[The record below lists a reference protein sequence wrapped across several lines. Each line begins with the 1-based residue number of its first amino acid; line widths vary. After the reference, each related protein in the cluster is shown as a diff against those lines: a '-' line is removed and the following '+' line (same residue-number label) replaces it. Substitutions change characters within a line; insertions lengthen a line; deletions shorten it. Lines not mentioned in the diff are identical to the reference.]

1 MSQENEKVIAK
12 DKDDL
17 KYLINQ
23 AIQENGYNCDLNFID
38 VSNVTDMSG
47 LFYGSSFNG
56 DISKWDVSSVTDM
69 SYMFMCSNFTGNI
82 GKWDVSIVRNMR
94 EMFKYTKF
102 NSNISDWV
110 VSNVRDMSGM
120 FEYSQFKNDISKWNV
135 SNVQYMIRTFK
146 NNKRFNGDI
155 SKWNVSSVLDM
166 SEMFAY
172 SRFNNNISKW
182 NVSNV
187 NYMIGMFKESEF
199 NGDVSGWKIS
209 GNLNTYEMFKNSSF
223 KGELNN
229 FSCSNSDMPTNIKI
243 ADEIIDL
250 RGVDNVLKNNLD
262 FSNCLEFSN
271 EIHDVNKFVEKKN
284 KDPYAEKIR
293 TLFDNPEII
302 SLFERND
309 LLFPPY
315 FREIFYYRN
324 LKYTESKGIQPL
336 YIRLFEI
343 AFLGKDD
350 DEQCNGAK
358 RFVQK
363 IFLEDGWKNILIEI
377 MHFYKNI
384 AEEHRANIVGT
395 ELSWFYDI
403 DELSNFSIWVDFL
416 INNFDSIWKYAPE
429 EQIADARWKVWHDST
444 REDNIFL
451 KSYIASILYV
461 AAWSYE
467 NNQAK
472 EFVLN
477 KLEVLKE
484 YLDDHESFREF
495 LVQSDNPITMK
506 YLIDNFDNLCDD
518 YSGIS
523 EITHYIAKKAEQGNK
538 EAKAVVY
545 EHYNWIDFCCA
556 IVRWGNNGDK
566 EAKDF
571 VYESYAEADY
581 LDAIVQWGNNGDK
594 EAQEFLMNHYSE
606 LKKIY
611 THDNSEDDCFINL
624 KVSITIWAIKGNTKA
639 KEIVCENYDDFIYLK
654 GDNDLELE
662 SEIIQWA
669 RAGEEYAL
677 NLICS
682 YLNSYYAHEDE
693 AISRAS
699 RSCPFKFAIIPL
711 ARNGEEIALK
721 LYHYDYKEGFEDDEY
736 TKDKKIVNWANE
748 DDAPEALRDFVCD
761 HYYYDYDEHF
771 HHGDEYD
778 YSWGLRHYKPNIA
791 EWAKEGNEKAKEI
804 LYDEYLDFQD
814 AVFYMATHGDEKA
827 KEILLQHPAQFEN
840 IEQQLKTAIVS
851 WAKNEEDAKESI
863 YDNPDLFKD
872 ILIEWAEESDTKA
885 IKVIYENP
893 SSFNEIIIKWAISG
907 NVEAR
912 NFVLKHG
919 YYFINE
925 WTDCLINSDI
935 KDAII
940 EWANGGEVEARDF
953 IYKHPEIF
961 KDTISEWA
969 NRNNSQ
975 AKEYIYENPVLFKE
989 TIANWAKEKDEKA
1002 KAKVYENYKNF
1013 EDVILEM
1020 AQKGDEKAKLI
1031 SYEHFNKKDVYS
1043 NDIIAMSDCNPEVR
1057 KLIFK
1062 YHSNFKDAI
1071 LHFAEQS
1078 DKEALQCIFDHY
1090 ETFAKEICSFA
1101 DNGIESFVD
1110 LLYSHYRI
1118 KTFAKQIL
1126 LWATEGTDEDKKLT
1140 AFAFITK
1147 NTDIIPLIEDD
1158 ILDYESNGNVI
1169 ARNIVFS
1176 CLDNEKYI
1184 QRICER
1190 SLENNQKAKTIAFSH
1205 LQIEKFVELT
1215 GKLAEQ
1221 GDSQAKEIIYQDP
1234 TRPLFSEYIIRWTN
1248 NGDARAKTLILEHPE
1263 HPHFKVYINYFKRLE
1278 KQKS

>member
-12 DKDDL
+12 DKEHL
-17 KYLINQ
+17 KALITEE
-23 AIQENGYNCDLNFID
+23 IRKNGYECDLNFID
-38 VSNVTDMSG
+38 VSNVTNMSG

-69 SYMFMCSNFTGNI
+69 SYMFMCSSFTGNI
-82 GKWDVSIVRNMR
+82 GKWDVSIVRDMR
-94 EMFKYTKF
+94 AMFKYSKF
-102 NSNISDWV
+102 NSDISDWV
-110 VSNVRDMSGM
+110 VSNVRDMSQM
-120 FEYSQFKNDISKWNV
+120 FEYSPFKGDVSKWNV

-155 SKWNVSSVLDM
+155 SKWNVSNVLDM

-209 GNLNTYEMFKNSSF
+209 GNLNTYEMFRNSSF
-223 KGELNN
+223 KGALDNLLKSNKEQPTSTIIDGEIINLENADNILKNCLNFN
-229 FSCSNSDMPTNIKI
+229 TCLVLN
-243 ADEIIDL
+243 DEID
-250 RGVDNVLKNNLD
+250 
-262 FSNCLEFSN
+262 
-271 EIHDVNKFVEKKN
+271 DVRKFVENKN
-284 KDPYAEKIR
+284 EDPDAERIR
-293 TLFDNPEII
+293 ILFDNPKII
-302 SLFERND
+302 SQFERND

-336 YIRLFEI
+336 YTRLFEI

-403 DELSNFSIWVDFL
+403 DVFSDFPRWVDFL

-472 EFVLN
+472 EFILN
-477 KLEVLKE
+477 KLDVLKE
-484 YLDDHESFREF
+484 YIDDDDFFREF
-495 LVQSDNPITMK
+495 LVQSDNPVVIK
-506 YLIDNFDNLCDD
+506 HLIDNLDRLCD
-518 YSGIS
+518 YS
-523 EITHYIAKKAEQGNK
+523 EITQYIAKKAEQGNE

-545 EHYNWIDFCCA
+545 EHYDWTDFCCA

-566 EAKDF
+566 KAQEF

-581 LDAIVQWGNNGDK
+581 LDAIVQWGNKGDK
-594 EAQEFLMNHYSE
+594 EAQEFLMNHYRE

-611 THDNSEDDCFINL
+611 AHDDNEDDCFNNL
-624 KVSITIWAIKGNTKA
+624 KTSITFWAIKGNVKA

-669 RAGEEYAL
+669 VAGEEYAL
-677 NLICS
+677 ILICS
-682 YLNSYYAHEDE
+682 YLNGYYAYKDD

-711 ARNGEEIALK
+711 ARNGVEIALK
-721 LYHYDYKEGFEDDEY
+721 LYHYNYKEGFEDDDY

-748 DDAPEALRDFVCD
+748 DDAPETLRNFVCE
-761 HYYYDYDEHF
+761 HYYFEGDKHY
-771 HHGDEYD
+771 HHGDDYD
-778 YSWGLRHYKPNIA
+778 YSWGLRHHNPNIA

-804 LYDEYLDFQD
+804 LYDEYLHFQD
-814 AVFYMATHGDEKA
+814 AIFYLATHGDEKA

-872 ILIEWAEESDTKA
+872 ILIEWAEESDTKT

-912 NFVLKHG
+912 NFILKHG

-925 WTDCLINSDI
+925 WTGCLINSDI

-1043 NDIIAMSDCNPEVR
+1043 NDIIAMSDCNPEAR

-1062 YHSNFKDAI
+1062 YHNNFKDAI

-1126 LWATEGTDEDKKLT
+1126 LWATEGTDEDKKIT

-1263 HPHFKVYINYFKRLE
+1263 HSPFKVYIDYWKRLE
-1278 KQKS
+1278 KQHS

>member
-12 DKDDL
+12 DKEHL
-17 KYLINQ
+17 KALITEE
-23 AIQENGYNCDLNFID
+23 IRKNGYECDLNFID

-102 NSNISDWV
+102 NSNISDWD

-209 GNLNTYEMFKNSSF
+209 DNLNTYEMFKNSSF

-229 FSCSNSDMPTNIKI
+229 FSCSNSDMPTRITLNN
-243 ADEIIDL
+243 EIIDL
-250 RGVDNVLKNNLD
+250 SELDKILQNALKDGLFEYTSLAD
-262 FSNCLEFSN
+262 GLK
-271 EIHDVNKFVEKKN
+271 HFVEKQKEN
-284 KDPYAEKIR
+284 IDIEWA
-293 TLFDNPEII
+293 LSFFDNPEII
-302 SLFERND
+302 SQIGHND
-309 LLFPPY
+309 LLIPSHIAEAIHCWNY
-315 FREIFYYRN
+315 KYKNKSDVRIF
-324 LKYTESKGIQPL
+324 L
-336 YIRLFEI
+336 IRLFEK
-343 AFLGKDD
+343 AFLGKNN
-350 DEQCNGAK
+350 DELNSDAEA
-358 RFVQK
+358 FVQ
-363 IFLEDGWKNILIEI
+363 N
-377 MHFYKNI
+377 Y
-384 AEEHRANIVGT
+384 
-395 ELSWFYDI
+395 FYDEGFEEI
-403 DELSNFSIWVDFL
+403 SSELKKFMRNADENFSVDFL
-416 INNFDSIWKYAPE
+416 YFGDLDWLFYDSEWIDIIVKNFDSVWNCAAGRNE
-429 EQIADARWKVWHDST
+429 NSLFSRENIATALYH
-444 REDNIFL
+444 
-451 KSYIASILYV
+451 ASDV
-461 AAWSYE
+461 
-467 NNQAK
+467 NVQAK
-472 EFVLN
+472 ELIFNHFDVLECLGKDLEEGEFR
-477 KLEVLKE
+477 KLLA
-484 YLDDHESFREF
+484 
-495 LVQSDNPITMK
+495 QSDNPIVTR
-506 YLIDNFDNLCDD
+506 YLVENPHDD
-518 YSGIS
+518 YGI
-523 EITHYIAKKAEQGNK
+523 TQRYLAKKAEQGNK

-669 RAGEEYAL
+669 LAGEEYAL
-677 NLICS
+677 NLVS
-682 YLNSYYAHEDE
+682 FYLRRYYANEAR
-693 AISRAS
+693 AISS
-699 RSCPFKFAIIPL
+699 ISGDCLFKFAIIPL
-711 ARNGEEIALK
+711 ARIGVEIALK
-721 LYHYDYKEGFEDDEY
+721 LYHYDYKEGFEDDDD
-736 TKDKKIVNWANE
+736 TKDQKIVNWANE
-748 DDAPEALRDFVCD
+748 DDAPETLRNFVCE
-761 HYYYDYDEHF
+761 HYYFEGDKHY
-771 HHGDEYD
+771 HHGDDYD
-778 YSWGLRHYKPNIA
+778 YSWGLRHHNPNIA

-804 LYDEYLDFQD
+804 LYDEYLHFQD
-814 AVFYMATHGDEKA
+814 AIFYLATHGDEKA

-907 NVEAR
+907 NVEAK

-925 WTDCLINSDI
+925 WTGCLINSDI

-969 NRNNSQ
+969 NRNNFQ

-1043 NDIIAMSDCNPEVR
+1043 NDIIAMSDCNPEAR

-1126 LWATEGTDEDKKLT
+1126 LWATEGTDEDKKIT

-1263 HPHFKVYINYFKRLE
+1263 HSPFKVYIDYWKRLE
-1278 KQKS
+1278 KQHS